1 MRSITVKFILA
12 LTIMAFA
19 GVAQAQ
25 ATRTWVSGVG
35 SDANPCSRTAPCKTF
50 AGAISKTASG
60 GEINTLDDAGY
71 GTVTISKPIT
81 IEGGSHISSILN
93 SGVTGVIINTPGAN
107 DLVILRN
114 LEINGAGTGV
124 RGINVIACKRLIVEN
139 VHIYGQSAASPNGQ
153 GIFLGGSTTTQLI
166 SIRHCQID
174 KSSAQ
179 GIQSGPTAPGVNVLE
194 VEDSTIEHNAASGVE
209 LGGNS
214 SKMTMSHSYVNFN
227 GGSGVALDNASADAH
242 IASSYL
248 NFNTIGVSTT
258 NGIAQLYLSQISH
271 NQISVQVSGGS
282 VQSHGNN
289 AIMNNVT
296 NTMPTPTSPAG
307 TQ

>member
-1 MRSITVKFILA
+1 MRSTAMKLILA

-19 GVAQAQ
+19 GAAHAQ

-35 SDANPCSRTAPCKTF
+35 DDANPCSRTAPCKTF

-60 GEINTLDDAGY
+60 GEINALDDGGF
-71 GTVTISKPIT
+71 GTVTITKPIT
-81 IEGGSHISSILN
+81 IEGGGHIASVLN
-93 SGVTGVIINTPGAN
+93 SGVNGIIINTPGAN
-107 DLVILRN
+107 DLVILRDI
-114 LEINGAGTGV
+114 EINGAGTGV
-124 RGINVIACKRLIVEN
+124 RGINVISCKRLVVEN
-139 VHIYGQSAASPNGQ
+139 VHIYNQSSASPNGQ
-153 GIFLGGSTTTQLI
+153 GIFIGGSTTTQLI

-174 KSSAQ
+174 KNSAQ
-179 GIQSGPTAPGVNVLE
+179 GIQSGPTSPGANVLE
-194 VEDSTIEHNAASGVE
+194 VEDSTIEHNGASGVE

-227 GGSGVALDNASADAH
+227 GGSGVAIDNSSSDAH
-242 IASSYL
+242 IAGSYL
-248 NFNTIGVSTT
+248 NFNVIGVSTT

-289 AIMNNVT
+289 AVMNNVT
-296 NTMPTPTSPAG
+296 NTLPTATTPAG